1 MEYEYKNL
9 KSNKMIKIDIKKPYS
24 LIYGPNGTGKTT
36 FARFLNS
43 KKEKV
48 INGKKI
54 KYLVFDQ
61 DFVNNN
67 IYISTV
73 DKGYKTDPQ
82 NKSKLKQIFLG
93 DSSKDDN
100 EKLNLIRKKKR
111 EFNKQNVNFLLFKN
125 DFKNIVEK
133 LLEDE
138 SYDKENNKFIMNYID
153 DNLAKKYIEKI
164 LKNIENKELKV
175 DFEKLEDD
183 KYIDEL
189 MLPNIEVTYNTEEI
203 KEEIIKFL
211 NDEKIMKRNRLILP

>member
-36 FARFLNS
+36 FERFLNS
-43 KKEKV
+43 KKEEV

-164 LKNIENKELKV
+164 LKNIENKKLKV
-175 DFEKLEDD
+175 DFV
-183 KYIDEL
+183 Y
-189 MLPNIEVTYNTEEI
+189 
-203 KEEIIKFL
+203 
-211 NDEKIMKRNRLILP
+211 